1 MEFKKLT
8 YNLCKSQE
16 ENKEN
21 GRDTIFS
28 EITPNS
34 FLYLIEN
41 PILWYRK
48 QISPHIN
55 TWEYNC
61 KTPKTN
67 ITPESSHRE
76 TMISKK

>member
-21 GRDTIFS
+21 GRGTIFS

-34 FLYLIEN
+34 FSYLIEN
-41 PILWYRK
+41 PNSLI
-48 QISPHIN
+48 Q
-55 TWEYNC
+55 
-61 KTPKTN
+61 KTN
-67 ITPESSHRE
+67 KSSHKHMRVQLQN
-76 TMISKK
+76 TKDICNS